1 MSKVAL
7 LDAKCSPP
15 GNILMCWQAK
25 CNFRLLWKCKDGM
38 ESIRMLKDSCNH
50 TFKVVYLNLAV

>member
-7 LDAKCSPP
+7 LDAKCSPS

-25 CNFRLLWKCKDGM
+25 CNFRLLWKCKGEM
-38 ESIRMLKDSCNH
+38 KSIRVLKDSCNR
-50 TFKVVYLNLAV
+50 TLTEI